1 MGEFLKKYR
10 KDLLNK
16 LQNLCVLNIREYWNI
31 FNNLNKIKKCFVDID
46 ILYNFFKILNENEGV
61 EICDNIID

>member
-1 MGEFLKKYR
+1 M
-10 KDLLNK
+10 
-16 LQNLCVLNIREYWNI
+16 LNIREYWNI

-46 ILYNFFKILNENEGV
+46 ILYNFFKVLNENEGV